1 MTSERVFMLWPTELK
16 QRVREI
22 VGARGMTDFVI
33 AAVEDSL
40 QRHAGG
46 LVVES
51 VEAVPDSPELP
62 AADELEPI
70 APGPAVAARF
80 DAATRD
86 ARTVHV
92 EQTFGLRRAS
102 ELDPPDPAAPTAVSD
117 APTHEEVTPSFCQAC
132 HAPLIDGECWSCSI

>member
-33 AAVEDSL
+33 AAVEDKL
-40 QRHAGG
+40 QHRTGD

-62 AADELEPI
+62 ADDPEPI
-70 APGPAVAARF
+70 APAVPARF

-102 ELDPPDPAAPTAVSD
+102 ELDPPDQAAPTAASD
-117 APTHEEVTPSFCQAC
+117 APTHEEVTTSFCQAC